1 MAPSQSTST
10 NERTPIGRRE
20 AGKGLRDTFR
30 GVTRANVSGQFLA
43 GVTLLAIAVPEQL
56 ATSRLAGVPAYVAMI
71 AFITATIVF
80 VVVGSNPVMSVGA
93 DSTIA
98 PLFAVVLL
106 RLAPPSTTLYF
117 ELVAVTA
124 VVTGLVVLGV
134 GLLRL
139 GWMADFLS
147 LPIVTGF
154 LAGIGVIIIVHQL
167 PSALGVTSSGT
178 SVIQRLNSLAN
189 LLNHVSGWS
198 VALALGTFVV
208 LVVGEKIS
216 ARLPWAL
223 GAIGV
228 ATTLS
233 VALSLSRHGVN
244 ELGAVS
250 AQFPTWRL
258 HWLTSSQWGVVLTTV
273 VTLVIVILSQ
283 TSATTRTSSD
293 ELGVG
298 SDISRDFVGVG
309 LANVAAGLVGA
320 FPVNASPAR
329 TTVARVAGGRTKL
342 VGLTAAVLAI
352 ALSPLA
358 HFAHNIPLAA
368 LAGVLFFVAARL
380 IKVGQLMKIWRV
392 SRVEFLFAVISALGV
407 ILIGV
412 EPGLAVAVGLAI
424 LDQTWRSAR
433 PHMIELGRREGTTSW
448 EPLREKGV
456 ETVDDVLTVLFSNE
470 LFFANA
476 GIFRRELHQLMAR
489 YPETKH
495 VVLDAVAISDIDFTG
510 LMMFGQV
517 VADLTKD
524 EVSIS
529 LARVND
535 QLRKRLVD
543 SSDKNL
549 RDLRLFDNVNA
560 AVEAASSPAPS
571 APRDASSGV

>member
-1 MAPSQSTST
+1 MAPSESKST
-10 NERTPIGRRE
+10 NFRTPIGLRE
-20 AGKGLRDTFR
+20 PAHGLADTFR
-30 GVTRANVSGQFLA
+30 GVTRENVPGQLLA

-56 ATSRLAGVPAYVAMI
+56 ATSRLAGVPAFIAMI
-71 AFITATIVF
+71 AFITATLVF
-80 VVVGSNPVMSVGA
+80 VFFGSNPIMSVGA

-106 RLAPPSTTLYF
+106 RLAPLSTTLYF

-134 GLLRL
+134 GLMRL
-139 GWMADFLS
+139 GWIADFLS
-147 LPIVTGF
+147 VPIVTGF
-154 LAGIGVIIIVHQL
+154 LGGIGVIIIVHQL
-167 PSALGVTSSGT
+167 PSALGVSSSGT
-178 SVIQRLNSLAN
+178 SVLQRLNSLSH
-189 LLNHVSGWS
+189 LLNHVSAWS

-208 LVVGEKIS
+208 LLVGEKIS

-228 ATTLS
+228 ATILSVTLS
-233 VALSLSRHGVN
+233 LGRHGVS

-250 AQFPTWRL
+250 SGLPTWRL
-258 HWLTSSQWGVVLTTV
+258 HWLTASQWGVVLTTMA
-273 VTLVIVILSQ
+273 TLVIVILSQ

-293 ELGVG
+293 DLGVA

-320 FPVNASPAR
+320 IPVNASPAR

-342 VGLTAAVLAI
+342 VGLTAAILAI

-358 HFAHNIPLAA
+358 HYAHAIPLAA

-380 IKVGQLMKIWRV
+380 IKIDQLVKIWRV

-433 PHMIELGRREGTTSW
+433 PHMIEMGRREGTTSW
-448 EPLREKGV
+448 EPLREKDV
-456 ETVDDVLTVLFSNE
+456 TPVNHVLTVLFDNE

-476 GIFRRELHQLMAR
+476 GIFRRELHELLAKH
-489 YPETKH
+489 PETKH
-495 VVLDAVAISDIDFTG
+495 VVIDAVAISDADFTG
-510 LMMFGQV
+510 LTMLDQV
-517 VADLTKD
+517 VEDLTKD
-524 EVSIS
+524 RVSFA

-535 QLRKRLVD
+535 QLKNRLANSLD
-543 SSDKNL
+543 QAL
-549 RDLRLFDNVNA
+549 RDIEIFGNVND
-560 AVEAASSPAPS
+560 AVEAAAT
-571 APRDASSGV
+571 AAS

>member
-1 MAPSQSTST
+1 MAPLEPKSTKS
-10 NERTPIGRRE
+10 RTPIGLRE
-20 AGKGLRDTFR
+20 PVHGLANTFR
-30 GVTRANVSGQFLA
+30 GVTRENASGQLLA

-56 ATSRLAGVPAYVAMI
+56 ATSRLAGVPAFVAMI
-71 AFITATIVF
+71 AFITATLVF
-80 VVVGSNPVMSVGA
+80 VFFGSNPIMSVGA

-106 RLAPPSTTLYF
+106 RLAPLSTTLYF

-134 GLLRL
+134 GLMRL
-139 GWMADFLS
+139 GWIADFLS

-154 LAGIGVIIIVHQL
+154 LGGIGVIIIVHQL
-167 PSALGVTSSGT
+167 PSALGVSAGGT
-178 SVIQRLNSLAN
+178 SVLQRLNSLAH
-189 LLNHVSGWS
+189 LVNHVSPWS
-198 VALALGTFVV
+198 MALALGTFVV
-208 LVVGEKIS
+208 LLVGEKIS

-228 ATTLS
+228 ATILSVTLS
-233 VALSLSRHGVN
+233 LDRHGVS

-250 AQFPTWRL
+250 ARLPSWRL
-258 HWLTSSQWGVVLTTV
+258 HWLSGSQWGVVLTTA

-293 ELGVG
+293 DVGVA
-298 SDISRDFVGVG
+298 SDASRDFVGVG

-342 VGLTAAVLAI
+342 VGLTAALLAI
-352 ALSPLA
+352 VLSPLA
-358 HFAHNIPLAA
+358 HYAHAIPLAA
-368 LAGVLFFVAARL
+368 LAGVLFFIAARL
-380 IKVGQLMKIWRV
+380 IKIDELVKIWRV

-448 EPLREKGV
+448 EPLRARGV
-456 ETVDDVLTVLFSNE
+456 APVDHVLTVLFDNE

-476 GIFRRELHQLMAR
+476 GVFRRDLHTFMAR
-489 YPETKH
+489 YPDTQH
-495 VVLDAVAISDIDFTG
+495 VVIDAVAISDIDFTG
-510 LMMFGQV
+510 LTMFSQV
-517 VADLTKD
+517 VADLTRD
-524 EVSIS
+524 DVSIS
-529 LARVND
+529 LARGND
-535 QLRKRLVD
+535 QLKNRLAMSFD
-543 SSDKNL
+543 P
-549 RDLRLFDNVNA
+549 DLRKIELFGNVND
-560 AVEAASSPAPS
+560 AVEAASRA
-571 APRDASSGV
+571 AS